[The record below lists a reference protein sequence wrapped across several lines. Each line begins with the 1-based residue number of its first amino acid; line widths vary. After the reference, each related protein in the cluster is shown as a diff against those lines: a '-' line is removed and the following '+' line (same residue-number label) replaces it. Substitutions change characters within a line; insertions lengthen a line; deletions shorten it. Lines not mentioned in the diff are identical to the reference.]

1 MDSAKRKELKT
12 AYQRQTVVGG
22 VYCIQCS
29 GNRRR
34 WVKSTVNL
42 PGQQNKYAFAIAIGS
57 CPEPGMR
64 AEWAQYGAKAFT
76 FTVLEQLTK
85 KETQTDQEFAEDIG
99 VLMAMWAAKDQQN
112 A

>member
-1 MDSAKRKELKT
+1 MYGAKRRELKT
-12 AYQRQTVVGG
+12 AYQRQAVVGG
-22 VYCIQCS
+22 VFCIECS
-29 GNRRR
+29 GNNRR

-42 PGQQNKYAFAIAIGS
+42 PGQQHKYEFALSNGS

-64 AEWAQYGAKAFT
+64 AEWLQYGAASFS

-99 VLMAMWAAKDQQN
+99 VLMAMWAEKQPN
-112 A
+112 V